1 VARRAHAV
9 YYRDQ
14 AGREPVAEF
23 LEALV
28 AVNPKAVAK
37 IDDWIEE
44 YLNDRDRLG
53 TSA

>member
-1 VARRAHAV
+1 
-9 YYRDQ
+9 
-14 AGREPVAEF
+14 
-23 LEALV
+23 V